1 MVALAVAIAF
11 SLPII
16 ATQSAQAQ
24 SFNVIYRF
32 TGHESAAN
40 PVAGLAIDRGGNLYG
55 TSAWGGTYG
64 HGTVFELKRPSSGFV
79 FSPLYSF
86 AGGNDGAFPLARV
99 VIGANGTLYGTT
111 AVGGS
116 GEGGTVYNLRPSPK
130 VCVSALCPWIE
141 TVLYRFTGGN
151 DGRNPWAGVVFDQ
164 SGNLYGATSN
174 GDSAGAGVVYE
185 LMPFHG
191 GWTDQVLYTFTGGQD
206 GENPLATLTLDNA
219 GNLYGTTNVGGT
231 PGCGDFG
238 CGTVYELTPS
248 GSGWTE
254 HILYKFQGGS
264 DGDQPYAG
272 STIS

>member
-1 MVALAVAIAF
+1 
-11 SLPII
+11 
-16 ATQSAQAQ
+16 
-24 SFNVIYRF
+24 
-32 TGHESAAN
+32 
-40 PVAGLAIDRGGNLYG
+40 
-55 TSAWGGTYG
+55 
-64 HGTVFELKRPSSGFV
+64 
-79 FSPLYSF
+79 
-86 AGGNDGAFPLARV
+86 V

-116 GEGGTVYNLRPSPK
+116 GEGGTVYNLRPSPR
-130 VCVSALCPWIE
+130 VCVSALCPWTE

-174 GDSAGAGVVYE
+174 GGSAGAGVVYE
-185 LMPFHG
+185 LMPSHG